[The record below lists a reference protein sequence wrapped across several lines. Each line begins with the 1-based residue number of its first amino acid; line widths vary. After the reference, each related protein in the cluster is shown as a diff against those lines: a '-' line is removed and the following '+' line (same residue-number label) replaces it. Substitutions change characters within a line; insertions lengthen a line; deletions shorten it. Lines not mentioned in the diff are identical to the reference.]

1 MGKLTNKVAIVTGAA
16 QGIGLGIARVFAAEG
31 ASVILSDVNDAIGL
45 AAAAELKADD
55 RAAYVHADVTREA
68 DVIRLVA
75 ATVER
80 FGRLD
85 IVVNNAGVVAVQ
97 TVEASSVEDW
107 DRVMAINVRAI
118 FLTTKYALPHLRVAG
133 GGSILN
139 VASVSSFVGQQGTP
153 AYCASKGAAL
163 MLTKS
168 LALDYGPE
176 RIRVNCICPGITDT
190 PMLRFHAQHSEDPEA
205 HLQRRLGRVPLGA
218 MLYPEDMG
226 RAAAFLCS
234 DEAAGITGTS
244 LVVDGGYIACAE
256 FSPTVG

>member
-1 MGKLTNKVAIVTGAA
+1 MPKLANKVAIVTGAA
-16 QGIGLGIARVFAAEG
+16 QGIGLGIARVFASEG
-31 ASVILSDVNDAIGL
+31 ARVILSDVNDAAGA
-45 AAAAELKADD
+45 AAAAELSVGQV
-55 RAAYVHADVTREA
+55 AYMHADVAREG
-68 DVIRLVA
+68 DVRRLVEETA
-75 ATVER
+75 DR

-97 TVEASSVEDW
+97 TVEESSVEDW

-118 FLTTKYALPHLRVAG
+118 FLTTKYALPRLRGAG

-153 AYCASKGAAL
+153 AYCASKGAVL

-168 LALDYGPE
+168 LAVDYGPE

-190 PMLRFHAQHSEDPEA
+190 PMLRAHADHAGDPDA
-205 HLQRRLGRVPLGA
+205 HLRRRLGRVPAGA

-234 DEAAGITGTS
+234 DEASGITGAS
-244 LVVDGGYIACAE
+244 LVVDGGYLACAE
-256 FSPTVG
+256 FFPSAV

>member
-1 MGKLTNKVAIVTGAA
+1 MAKLANKVAVVTGAA
-16 QGIGLGIARVFAAEG
+16 QGIGLGIARSFTAEG
-31 ASVILSDVNDAIGL
+31 AQVILSDVNDAAGE
-45 AAAAELKADD
+45 AAAAELRGGGGQAV
-55 RAAYVHADVTREA
+55 YVHADVAQEA
-68 DVIRLVA
+68 DVRRLMA
-75 ATVER
+75 AAVDH

-85 IVVNNAGVVAVQ
+85 IVVNNAGIVAVQ
-97 TVEASSVEDW
+97 TVEESSVEDW

-118 FLTTKYALPHLRVAG
+118 FLTTKHALPHLRAAG

-168 LALDYGPE
+168 LAVDYGRE
-176 RIRVNCICPGITDT
+176 HIRVNCICPGITDT
-190 PMLRFHAQHSEDPEA
+190 PMLRQHARQADDSDA
-205 HLQRRLGRVPLGA
+205 HLRRRLERVPTGTL
-218 MLYPEDMG
+218 LYPEDMG

-234 DEAAGITGTS
+234 DEAAGITGAS

-256 FSPTVG
+256 FFPTI

>member
-1 MGKLTNKVAIVTGAA
+1 MGKLDNKVAIVTGAA
-16 QGIGLGIARVFAAEG
+16 QGIGLGIARVFIAEG
-31 ASVILSDVNDAIGL
+31 ASVILSDVSDPIGL
-45 AAAAELKADD
+45 AATAELQAGD
-55 RAAYVHADVTREA
+55 RAAYQHADVTREE
-68 DVIRLVA
+68 DVRQLIA
-75 ATVER
+75 TTVER

-97 TVEASSVEDW
+97 TVEDSSVEDW

-118 FLTTKYALPHLRVAG
+118 FLTTKYALPHLRATG
-133 GGSILN
+133 GGNILN

-176 RIRVNCICPGITDT
+176 HIRVNCICPGITDT
-190 PMLRFHAQHSEDPEA
+190 PMLRYHARHAADPEA
-205 HLQRRLGRVPLGA
+205 HLRHRLERVPTGA
-218 MLYPEDMG
+218 MLYPDDMG

-234 DEAAGITGTS
+234 AEAAGITGTS

-256 FSPTVG
+256 FFPPAG

>member
-1 MGKLTNKVAIVTGAA
+1 MARLANKVAIVTGAA

-31 ASVILSDVNDAIGL
+31 ASVALSDVNDSAG
-45 AAAAELKADD
+45 AAAARELADGD
-55 RAAYVHADVTREA
+55 ARATYIHADVARED
-68 DVIRLVA
+68 DVQRLVA

-85 IVVNNAGVVAVQ
+85 IVVNNAGIVAVQ
-97 TVEASSVEDW
+97 TVEESSAEDW
-107 DRVMAINVRAI
+107 DRVMAINVRSI
-118 FLTTKYALPHLRVAG
+118 FLTTKHALPHFRAAG

-153 AYCASKGAAL
+153 AYCASKGAVL

-168 LALDYGPE
+168 LALDYGRE
-176 RIRVNCICPGITDT
+176 HIRANCICPGITDT
-190 PMLRFHAQHSEDPEA
+190 PMLRYHARHAADPEA
-205 HLQRRLGRVPLGA
+205 HLRRRLERVPTGA

-256 FSPTVG
+256 FFPAE

>member
-1 MGKLTNKVAIVTGAA
+1 MAKLADKVAIVTGAA
-16 QGIGLGIARVFAAEG
+16 QGIGLGIARVLAAEG
-31 ASVILSDVNDAIGL
+31 ASVVLSDVNDTAG
-45 AAAAELKADD
+45 AAAAQELTAG
-55 RAAYVHADVTREA
+55 RAQVAYVHADVARED
-68 DVIRLVA
+68 DVQRLAAAAVA
-75 ATVER
+75 R

-97 TVEASSVEDW
+97 TVEQSSVDDW
-107 DRVMAINVRAI
+107 DRVMAINVRSI
-118 FLTTKYALPHLRVAG
+118 FLTTKHALPHFRAVG

-153 AYCASKGAAL
+153 AYCASKGAVL

-168 LALDYGPE
+168 LAVDYGRE
-176 RIRVNCICPGITDT
+176 HIRVNCICPGITDT
-190 PMLRFHAQHSEDPEA
+190 PMLRYHARHAGDPEA
-205 HLQRRLGRVPLGA
+205 HLRQRLERVPSGA
-218 MLYPEDMG
+218 MLYPDDMG

-256 FSPTVG
+256 FFPPA